1 MSSREYDRV
10 GDEALLGQ
18 LEHLERETHQIR
30 NSVSGTT
37 GTAESPD
44 GLIEAT
50 VGVYGEL
57 VELEIDARIYR
68 TQDAAALAEQ
78 IRAAVNS
85 AHESAQDQVRRDLAR
100 YLTTRDED
108 PSGLAFG
115 PFLSKL
121 GRSGRG
127 GIR

>member
-1 MSSREYDRV
+1 MSLRENDRT
-10 GDEALLGQ
+10 GDEARLGQ
-18 LEHLERETHQIR
+18 LEDLERETRRIQE
-30 NSVSGTT
+30 SVSGAT

-68 TQDAAALAEQ
+68 NQDADALAEQ
-78 IRAAVNS
+78 IRAAVH
-85 AHESAQDQVRRDLAR
+85 AAYESAQEQVRRDLAR
-100 YLTTRDED
+100 YLTTAEPD

-115 PFLSKL
+115 SFLSQL
-121 GRSGRG
+121 RSSTG
-127 GIR
+127 GAR